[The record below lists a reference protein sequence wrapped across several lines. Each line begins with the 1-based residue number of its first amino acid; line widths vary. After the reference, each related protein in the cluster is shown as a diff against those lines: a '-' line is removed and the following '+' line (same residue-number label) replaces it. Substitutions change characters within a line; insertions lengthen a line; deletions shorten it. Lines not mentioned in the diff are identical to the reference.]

1 MRSMVEGRAESD
13 CPSTTLRVVPL
24 PMLRMGRMREQEP
37 PIPVPYGDESSSVR
51 SKAMKMRALFA
62 LSVSLAAIAS
72 VADAPA
78 TAQSRT
84 RSLSE
89 SSTATAAKQH
99 PEIVAEFGGEEN
111 EARSAYV
118 RQVGA
123 RVAAQSNIAGGGN
136 AFHITTLNSPVMNA
150 FAVPGGYLYVTR
162 QLVGLANDEAELAS
176 VLGHEAGH
184 IAARHSSERKRA
196 GLLSQLLA
204 VGLGVVT
211 GSSQLGN
218 LAGQLTQT
226 VVLSYSRKQELEA
239 DDLGVR
245 YIAAAGY
252 DPTASASFLNSL
264 GAATSLEARAV
275 GRDDERAT
283 PSWARS
289 HPLSADRVARATKT
303 AQATGRAGTGVRNR
317 DAFLAQIDGIM
328 VDDDPKQGVIDGR
341 TYTHPDLRLRFTV
354 PSGYG
359 MQNGTRAVSIVGQSG
374 QAQFAGGRFSGDLG
388 AYIGQVFRSIAG
400 QNAQLSYTQPRGSTI
415 NGIDAAYSTARV
427 ATQSGQVDLTVVA
440 YRWDSDTAYHFAM
453 ITPAGSGLGPF
464 AAMVQS
470 LGRISAAEAAAIRPR
485 VIDVVTVGPRDTV
498 ATLAGRM
505 AYNDYKEER
514 FRVLNGLG
522 SGAAVRPGQKVKI
535 VVYGTRA

>member
-1 MRSMVEGRAESD
+1 
-13 CPSTTLRVVPL
+13 
-24 PMLRMGRMREQEP
+24 
-37 PIPVPYGDESSSVR
+37 
-51 SKAMKMRALFA
+51 MKMKALFA

-72 VADAPA
+72 VAPDAPA
-78 TAQSRT
+78 SAQSKT
-84 RSLSE
+84 RSISQ
-89 SSTATAAKQH
+89 STAATAAKQH
-99 PEIVAEFGGEEN
+99 PQIVEEFGGEESN
-111 EARSAYV
+111 ARGAYIKE
-118 RQVGA
+118 VGA
-123 RVAAQSNIAGGGN
+123 RVAAHTNITGGGN
-136 AFHITTLNSPVMNA
+136 AFRITTLNSPVMNA

-196 GLLSQLLA
+196 NIFSQVLA

-218 LAGQLTQT
+218 LAGQVTQG

-239 DDLGVR
+239 DSLGVR

-275 GRDDERAT
+275 GRDDERST

-289 HPLSADRVARATKT
+289 HPLSADRVTNATK
-303 AQATGRAGTGVRNR
+303 AANATGRARTGLRNR
-317 DAFLAQIDGIM
+317 DIFLARIDGIM

-341 TYTHPDLRLRFTV
+341 TFTHPDLRLRFAV
-354 PSGYG
+354 PDGYG
-359 MQNGTRAVSIVGQSG
+359 MQNGARAVSIVGQRG
-374 QAQFAGGRFSGDLG
+374 QAQFGGGRFAGNLDS
-388 AYIGQVFRSIAG
+388 YVGQVFQSIAG
-400 QNAQLSYTQPRGSTI
+400 QQARVGYTQPRETTI
-415 NGIDAAYSTARV
+415 NGIPAAYSTARV
-427 ATQSGQVDLTVVA
+427 NTQSGAVDLSVVA

-453 ITPAGSGLGPF
+453 ITPAGSGIGPF
-464 AAMVQS
+464 ESMIGS
-470 LGRISAAEAAAIRPR
+470 LGRISASEAAAIRPR

-498 ATLAGRM
+498 ATLAARM
-505 AYNDYKEER
+505 AYNDHKEER
-514 FRVLNGLG
+514 FRVLNGL
-522 SGAAVRPGQKVKI
+522 AAGTAPKPGQKVKL